1 MIRLSIP
8 LRQVLARLSLPI
20 MIAVAFGV
28 MLLGKADALLVE
40 RLRTTLSDALAP
52 IYAAVSQPVNAV
64 EEAIEE
70 VRSLATLRSD
80 NAQLR
85 EENER
90 LRRWHAAAL
99 GLETENALLRRQLGF
114 MPEGAPNFHA
124 ARVVADGGGTYARA
138 VLLATPPQHAIR
150 KGQVALDERGFVGRV
165 TEVGSRSARVLLATD
180 MNSRVPVTLEGSR
193 ARAVMAGTN
202 GARPRLAHWPEGV
215 IPQEGER
222 VVTSAQANA
231 FPAGLPVGVVRRS
244 AQGNLEVELFARLDN
259 LEMVR
264 LFDFGLSG
272 ILPPEAVARPEPRA
286 PRR

>member
-1 MIRLSIP
+1 
-8 LRQVLARLSLPI
+8 
-20 MIAVAFGV
+20 
-28 MLLGKADALLVE
+28 
-40 RLRTTLSDALAP
+40 LAP

-231 FPAGLPVGVVRRS
+231 FPAGLPVGVVRRN
-244 AQGNLEVELFARLDN
+244 AQGSLEVELFARLDN

-272 ILPPEAVARPEPRA
+272 ILPPEAVARPEPRPA
-286 PRR
+286 RR

>member
-1 MIRLSIP
+1 
-8 LRQVLARLSLPI
+8 LARLSLPI
-20 MIAVAFGV
+20 MIALAFGV
-28 MLLGKADALLVE
+28 MLLGKADTQLVE
-40 RLRTTLSDALAP
+40 RLRNTLSDALAP
-52 IYAAVSQPVNAV
+52 IYAAVSHPVSAV
-64 EEAIEE
+64 DGAIGEI
-70 VRSLATLRSD
+70 RSLATLRSD
-80 NAQLR
+80 NALLR

-90 LRRWHAAAL
+90 LRRWHATAL
-99 GLETENALLRRQLGF
+99 GLEAENALLRRQLGF
-114 MPEGAPNFHA
+114 LPEGAPNFHA

-138 VLLATPPQHAIR
+138 VLLSIPPQHGIR

-180 MNSRVPVTLEGSR
+180 MNSRVPVTLEASR

-231 FPAGLPVGVVRRS
+231 FPAGLPVGVVRRNQ
-244 AQGNLEVELFARLDN
+244 QGSLEVELFARLDH

-286 PRR
+286 ARR